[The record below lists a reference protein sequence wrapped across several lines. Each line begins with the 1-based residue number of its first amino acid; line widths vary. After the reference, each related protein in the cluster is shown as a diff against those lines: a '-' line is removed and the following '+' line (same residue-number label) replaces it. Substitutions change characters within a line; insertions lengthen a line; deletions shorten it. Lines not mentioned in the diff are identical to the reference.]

1 MGTGRSI
8 HYDNKFIPTT
18 AAIAMFSIKPIP
30 AFSDNYI
37 WCIADSST
45 RKALIVDPGQSEP
58 VVKYLEANNL
68 ELDAILI
75 THHHPDH
82 VGGVAALVE
91 QYQPGVVYGPKESPF
106 KGATVP
112 LTEGDTLS
120 WSDITFSV
128 LEVPGHTLD
137 HIAYVTTSTAIDNA
151 PAVFCGDTLFACG
164 CGRLFEGT
172 PAQMRH
178 SLEKLRQL
186 SGDTRVYC
194 AHEYTLANL
203 RFSRD
208 LQPSDTG
215 LADFERHCA
224 DLRENDLPTLPTT
237 MADERNLNP
246 FLRWDN
252 KEVAEAVGSRKLD
265 VDDSLTGDDRVFA
278 LIRKA
283 KDTF

>member
-1 MGTGRSI
+1 
-8 HYDNKFIPTT
+8 
-18 AAIAMFSIKPIP
+18 MFSITPIP

-37 WCIADSST
+37 WCITDNTT

-58 VVKYLEANNL
+58 VAEYLKANNL

-82 VGGVAALVE
+82 VGGVPALVE
-91 QYQPGVVYGPKESPF
+91 QYRPGAVYGPKESPF

-112 LTEGDTLS
+112 LSEGDTLN
-120 WSDITFSV
+120 WSGISFSV

-137 HIAYVTTSTAIDNA
+137 HIAYVTTSTAIDGA

-178 SLEKLRQL
+178 SLEKLRKL
-186 SGDTRVYC
+186 SDETRVYC

-208 LQPSDTG
+208 LLPSDAG
-215 LADFERHCA
+215 LEEFERRCIT
-224 DLRENDLPTLPTT
+224 LRENDAPTLPTT
-237 MADERNLNP
+237 IAEERSLNL
-246 FLRWDN
+246 FLRWDDS
-252 KEVAEAVGSRKLD
+252 AVIDAIENRSPSID
-265 VDDSLTGDDRVFA
+265 ESLAGHDRVFA

>member
-1 MGTGRSI
+1 
-8 HYDNKFIPTT
+8 
-18 AAIAMFSIKPIP
+18 MFSIKPIP

-37 WCIADSST
+37 WCITDNTT

-58 VVKYLEANNL
+58 VSEYLKANNL

-91 QYQPGVVYGPKESPF
+91 QYRPGAVYGPKASPF
-106 KGATVP
+106 KGATVS
-112 LTEGDTLS
+112 LSEGDTLS
-120 WSDITFSV
+120 WSGITFSV

-137 HIAYVTTSTAIDNA
+137 HIAYFTASKDIDGV

-172 PAQMRH
+172 PVQMRH

-208 LQPSDTG
+208 LLPSDTG
-215 LADFERHCA
+215 LADFERRCVE
-224 DLRENDLPTLPTT
+224 LRENDTPTLPTT
-237 MADERNLNP
+237 IAEECNLNP
-246 FLRWDN
+246 FFRWDDSA
-252 KEVAEAVGSRKLD
+252 VIEAVANRTLD
-265 VDDSLTGDDRVFA
+265 IDDALTGDDRVFA